1 MREFGLNHRLKLPE
15 PVRASLAG
23 LYAAFR
29 ADDEETLA
37 TIGRVHAES
46 GMLID
51 PHTAVAVAAARKFA
65 SPKGAPTVVL
75 STAHPAK
82 FPDAVS
88 RATGQI
94 PPVPTQLLGLYSRPE
109 KMDLLPVKMP
119 LVRAYIEARLAHHE
133 S

>member
-1 MREFGLNHRLKLPE
+1 MFSAHRVGDNLTMQTI
-15 PVRASLAG
+15 A
-23 LYAAFR
+23 
-29 ADDEETLA
+29 ETHSS
-37 TIGRVHAES
+37 TGV
-46 GMLID
+46 LID

-109 KMDLLPVKMP
+109 QMDLLPVKMP

-133 S
+133 SRNH